1 MPGASHQLMRHAIA
15 ERSSAERRVVE
26 AIRSARQSGM
36 PWNAI
41 GGFVGTTGE
50 AARQRYTSLSDLNR
64 PTLAGPNSW
73 FRDDTGDGALCAG
86 RQWLLR
92 AVSGA
97 AAASSSSA
105 DSPCLVDSG
114 CRGCRHELSLATRT
128 YFSLILLSSTSRRMR
143 EKHVH
148 SGKAGPISPR
158 GSTGPPGPRP
168 ERSRRR
174 SPRATPHFRGDKLGR
189 PCADKGR

>member
-114 CRGCRHELSLATRT
+114 CRGCRHEL
-128 YFSLILLSSTSRRMR
+128 
-143 EKHVH
+143 
-148 SGKAGPISPR
+148 R
-158 GSTGPPGPRP
+158 GLFIGV
-168 ERSRRR
+168 
-174 SPRATPHFRGDKLGR
+174 FRVF
-189 PCADKGR
+189 CW

>member
-73 FRDDTGDGALCAG
+73 FRDDTGDGAV
-86 RQWLLR
+86 RR
-92 AVSGA
+92 SPMVVESGF
-97 AAASSSSA
+97 
-105 DSPCLVDSG
+105 
-114 CRGCRHELSLATRT
+114 RGCRCVI
-128 YFSLILLSSTSRRMR
+128 LIRGFAVSR
-143 EKHVH
+143 
-148 SGKAGPISPR
+148 
-158 GSTGPPGPRP
+158 
-168 ERSRRR
+168 
-174 SPRATPHFRGDKLGR
+174 
-189 PCADKGR
+189 